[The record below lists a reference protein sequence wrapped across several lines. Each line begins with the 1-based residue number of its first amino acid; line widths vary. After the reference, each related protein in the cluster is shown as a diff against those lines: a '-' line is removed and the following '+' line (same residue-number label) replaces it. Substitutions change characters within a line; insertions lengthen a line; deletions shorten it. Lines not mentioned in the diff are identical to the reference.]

1 MALAIP
7 AKAEMIWE
15 VHLCIRGMEIEI
27 WLISWKAEQS
37 CQDTNNTFTRS
48 STYQYTPGEG
58 ECCKHEKIMKNGPV
72 FSNQIVQLISNYQPI
87 KSEHHMNKTNH
98 TSVNKQQS
106 EPILY
111 RDPTPTLKLNIL
123 HHLHARWLGLLRVQV
138 LQMLQGRG
146 STINFLSRLAFTQ
159 YLQSQIPIKQICYS
173 IVNSKLHRLINTLLK
188 ISDVFASEVQ
198 FMVNTFG
205 CWCPAWQKQQN
216 RYITT
221 WLHFITQI
229 IKWFKQDTRLLNTSC
244 NE

>member
-1 MALAIP
+1 
-7 AKAEMIWE
+7 
-15 VHLCIRGMEIEI
+15 
-27 WLISWKAEQS
+27 
-37 CQDTNNTFTRS
+37 
-48 STYQYTPGEG
+48 
-58 ECCKHEKIMKNGPV
+58 MKNGPV

-111 RDPTPTLKLNIL
+111 NVLVHKSTPTLKFNIL
-123 HHLHARWLGLLRVQV
+123 HHLRARWLGLLRVQV

-146 STINFLSRLAFTQ
+146 SPVNFLSRLAFTQ

-173 IVNSKLHRLINTLLK
+173 MVNSKLHRLINTLPK

-205 CWCPAWQKQQN
+205 CWCPAWQK
-216 RYITT
+216 
-221 WLHFITQI
+221 
-229 IKWFKQDTRLLNTSC
+229 WFKRFKRKWSELTLINQTKA
-244 NE
+244 